1 MFIKQIARALLEKYG
16 DKFTTDFNKNRQI
29 IEQIAYISSKKIRNQ
44 VAGYITKLM
53 SKSPS

>member
-29 IEQIAYISSKKIRNQ
+29 IEQVAYISSKKIRNQ